1 MKRRILIVEDHQPT
15 AVFVKATL
23 EYQGYAV
30 ERVGNGLVALAQ
42 IAVEPPDLILLD
54 VGLPGVDGLEVCR
67 RVRQREQ
74 YIPIIMLT
82 GQSQEKDKVMGLDLG
97 ADDYITKPFGARE
110 LLARVRAVLRLAS
123 QDVAK
128 SEPASI
134 KIDELI
140 IDREQHI
147 VLVHGQP
154 IDLTP
159 KEFDLL
165 ATLAWERGKAFSREE
180 LLRQI
185 WGYDFVGK
193 TRTLDVHIQQLRSKI
208 ESDPSNPRYLLTVR
222 GVGYKFA
229 AAGTPELDPDQANRT
244 G

>member
-23 EYQGYAV
+23 EYQGYEAQH
-30 ERVGNGLVALAQ
+30 VGNGLVALSQ
-42 IAVEPPDLILLD
+42 IAADPPDLVLLD
-54 VGLPGVDGLEVCR
+54 VGLPGMDGMEVCR
-67 RVRQREQ
+67 HVRQQER
-74 YIPIIMLT
+74 YVPIIMLT
-82 GQSQEKDKVMGLDLG
+82 GQSNEKDKVTGLDLG

-123 QDVAK
+123 QDVPK
-128 SEPASI
+128 LEQPFI

-147 VLVHGQP
+147 VLSGDQP

-165 ATLAWERGKAFSREE
+165 AKLVWERGKAFSRQE
-180 LLRQI
+180 LLKEI
-185 WGYDFVGK
+185 WGYEFVGK

-208 ESDPSNPRYLLTVR
+208 EPDPSNPRYLLTVR

-229 AAGTPELDPDQANRT
+229 AAEKTETDPDRAD
-244 G
+244 